1 MEKKNVVVITQ
12 RRKAN
17 IYIMMGLLLIAV
29 TIVWANVQAVPEV
42 VLPIIGVVGMI
53 PIVVLLMFDHEDMDK
68 NALTCWKGAFVNTVL
83 MLIILLTCFWVFIT
97 VVSIIQPIN
106 IDSRYMVPCLAGAT
120 YILVGDNY
128 KTYEDKLEE
137 LDE

>member
-1 MEKKNVVVITQ
+1 MEKKKTVVITQ

-17 IYIMMGLLLIAV
+17 IYIMMGLLLIVV

-42 VLPIIGVVGMI
+42 VLPIIGFIGMV
-53 PIVVLLMFDHEDMDK
+53 PVAVLLMFDHEDMDK
-68 NALTCWKGAFVNTVL
+68 RTLACWRGAFSSTVMML
-83 MLIILLTCFWVFIT
+83 MILLTCFWVFTT
-97 VVSIIQPIN
+97 VVSVIKPIS
-106 IDSRYMVPCLAGAT
+106 IDVCYMIPCLAGAT

-128 KTYEDKLEE
+128 KTYEDELEE